1 MPEGYDDLLKQE
13 AAKTNTVDDYKVEH
27 NDRAT
32 QDIIKKV
39 EAMKD
44 KRGFHNVPFEKL
56 PSKGKFY
63 ASNMTIAIRPMRIEE
78 VNDVTS
84 TDETNIVDVYN
95 GLNTMLETCTRIKY
109 GDTLGNYRDL
119 LKCDEMYL
127 LFLIRE
133 LTYPS
138 ATITLDI
145 PAGSCDTAG
154 CKAVPF
160 MKVRISD
167 LTINYQEDESIMKY
181 YNEIDKTFRFRMKNG
196 ETIDMKPSTIGSHAK
211 AFDYAVE
218 KETHQEKYSKGVLQI
233 VPLTIKWEDLTEKQ
247 ILDFSSNILGWDIEK
262 FNVIYRLAKKVDQY
276 GQSLTTEI
284 ECPVCGGRLTVPVTF
299 PGNFQDIFIPDVSD
313 ESDYGLV

>member
-1 MPEGYDDLLKQE
+1 
-13 AAKTNTVDDYKVEH
+13 
-27 NDRAT
+27 
-32 QDIIKKV
+32 
-39 EAMKD
+39 
-44 KRGFHNVPFEKL
+44 
-56 PSKGKFY
+56 
-63 ASNMTIAIRPMRIEE
+63 
-78 VNDVTS
+78 
-84 TDETNIVDVYN
+84 
-95 GLNTMLETCTRIKY
+95 
-109 GDTLGNYRDL
+109 
-119 LKCDEMYL
+119 
-127 LFLIRE
+127 
-133 LTYPS
+133 
-138 ATITLDI
+138 
-145 PAGSCDTAG
+145 
-154 CKAVPF
+154 
-160 MKVRISD
+160 
-167 LTINYQEDESIMKY
+167 MKY

-218 KETHQEKYSKGVLQI
+218 KETHQEKYSKGALQI